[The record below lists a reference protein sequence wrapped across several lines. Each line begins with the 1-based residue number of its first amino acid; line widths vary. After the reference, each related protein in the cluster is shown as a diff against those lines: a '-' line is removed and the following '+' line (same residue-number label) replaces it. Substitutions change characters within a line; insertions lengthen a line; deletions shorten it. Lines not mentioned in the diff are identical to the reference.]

1 MHEAAITH
9 SIVTSVLQ
17 SVADENISGY
27 VTHVYVTVGVTQGI
41 VPDSMQMYFD
51 MEKQNTI
58 LEKAEL
64 IIETQGI
71 VGRCTECG
79 KEHELHMPIMYCPDC
94 ASPMEL
100 IKGNEIIISS
110 IEVEHE

>member
-9 SIVTSVLQ
+9 SIIKSVLQ
-17 SVADENISGY
+17 TVADENVDGY

-51 MEKQNTI
+51 LEKPATI
-58 LEKAEL
+58 LENAEL
-64 IIETQGI
+64 VITTQGM
-71 VGRCTECG
+71 VARCGECG
-79 KEHELHMPIMYCPDC
+79 KEHELEIPVMYCPDC

-100 IKGNEIIISS
+100 IKGNEIIITS
-110 IEVEHE
+110 IEVENE